1 MLSLRLAVGEV
12 QDVVAEAC
20 RDTRPGRGSWHHLTP
35 RGPTPLSSLLFAMVI
50 GMGRRRKTK
59 EKGKRRKK
67 LREWTSPEKV
77 ASALIGSSTHA
88 YSSSSALSFCSSP
101 LLFPVTQVN
110 LCFFSIYW
118 LRFGE
123 ESNTIFAQGL

>member
-50 GMGRRRKTK
+50 GMVSD
-59 EKGKRRKK
+59 
-67 LREWTSPEKV
+67 LRALLFDVNHVGIRWS
-77 ASALIGSSTHA
+77 LIGSSTHA

-118 LRFGE
+118 LSKGTREDKVRGGGGE
-123 ESNTIFAQGL
+123 DT